1 MTNQNNQDHPDHI
14 GQDMS
19 QLGLHFEPDKL
30 LGSESY
36 PMTQTYWNLYR
47 DRFLYKSS
55 DSDEEQSSAVQ
66 LVIESG
72 YHTLGEMEHNSP
84 ENVRGDQDMEMAVL
98 VIEELVKLVIERYG
112 E

>member
-1 MTNQNNQDHPDHI
+1 MSKQNDRDHTDVV
-14 GQDMS
+14 GQESS

-36 PMTQTYWNLYR
+36 PVTQTFWKQYR
-47 DRFLYKSS
+47 DKFLT
-55 DSDEEQSSAVQ
+55 EPAPVQ

-84 ENVRGDQDMEMAVL
+84 EDVRGDQDLEMAVL
-98 VIEELVKLVIERYG
+98 VIEELVKLVIERFG

>member
-1 MTNQNNQDHPDHI
+1 MTNQNNHDQI
-14 GQDMS
+14 GQEPS

-30 LGSESY
+30 SGSKSY
-36 PMTQTYWNLYR
+36 PVTQTYWAKYRDYFLYR
-47 DRFLYKSS
+47 DGSGS
-55 DSDEEQSSAVQ
+55 DHDQSAAVQ

-84 ENVRGDQDMEMAVL
+84 EDVRGDQDLEMAVL
-98 VIEELVKLVIERYG
+98 VIDELVKLVIERFG